1 MNCNTF
7 LLLLDGDSLQM
18 DRGKIRTGIKIRIGT
33 RTQIM
38 VQILIGAA
46 AILASGI
53 RIGVQTLNTLL
64 LVNKTLTR
72 INKTTIIHSN
82 PKYINR
88 TQIIEKQKNL
98 MKGKTFIHSKE
109 HISEINQKRTQK
121 RIFKEK

>member
-1 MNCNTF
+1 MNRNGF

-18 DRGKIRTGIKIRIGT
+18 DRGKIRTGIKMHIGT

-38 VQILIGAA
+38 VLILVGAA
-46 AILASGI
+46 AVLASGI
-53 RIGVQTLNTLL
+53 RIGVQTLNALL
-64 LVNKTLTR
+64 LVNLNKTLTV
-72 INKTTIIHSN
+72 IHSK

-98 MKGKTFIHSKE
+98 MKGKTFIPSKE

-121 RIFKEK
+121 IIYKQK